1 MIKSFAGATFF
12 GEKFSP
18 TKLLTRIRNIHFR
31 TAHEPGQIFAYTERT
46 ITPEGKV
53 IDRPA
58 KRLMEYGSAIL
69 DHPSNLGKP
78 GNEIAWED
86 MLSFLLEHHQT
97 LRECG
102 VQDIDLTLIFFYQ
115 DSGGAG
121 WHIEAEDIQKLAKL
135 GIGLSID
142 WYQIDDEESYKD

>member
-1 MIKSFAGATFF
+1 MIKAFASVILTGKNFYP
-12 GEKFSP
+12 EE
-18 TKLLTRIRNIHFR
+18 LL
-31 TAHEPGQIFAYTERT
+31 
-46 ITPEGKV
+46 
-53 IDRPA
+53 
-58 KRLMEYGSAIL
+58 KRLPGIHYRSSHKPRVFSKEIGEILPHGGAIIN
-69 DHPSNLGKP
+69 HPSNLGKP